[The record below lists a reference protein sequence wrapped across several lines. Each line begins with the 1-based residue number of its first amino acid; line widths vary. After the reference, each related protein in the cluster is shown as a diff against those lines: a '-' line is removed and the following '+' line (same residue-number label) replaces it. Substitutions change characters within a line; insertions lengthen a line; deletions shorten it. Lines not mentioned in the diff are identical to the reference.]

1 MKRLFKAIFW
11 TFFLILLLLGIDQ
24 YFLRVSAS
32 QPAVTTVRAFY
43 LDFRA
48 RLLRQLPEEVPVSVE
63 AVIEAAERKTPGPIP
78 KSAPQKKAA
87 PASAAEEPKFFYA
100 DADGDLHFAATLEEI
115 PAAFRKQAQRLTE

>member
-1 MKRLFKAIFW
+1 MKHLFKTIFW
-11 TFFLILLLLGIDQ
+11 AVFLLLLLLGIDQ
-24 YFLRVSAS
+24 YLVRVPAS
-32 QPAVTTVRAFY
+32 QPAVAAVRAFY
-43 LDFRA
+43 LDLRSRLP
-48 RLLRQLPEEVPVSVE
+48 RLLPGGEPLSVE

-87 PASAAEEPKFFYA
+87 PASAAEEPNFFYA